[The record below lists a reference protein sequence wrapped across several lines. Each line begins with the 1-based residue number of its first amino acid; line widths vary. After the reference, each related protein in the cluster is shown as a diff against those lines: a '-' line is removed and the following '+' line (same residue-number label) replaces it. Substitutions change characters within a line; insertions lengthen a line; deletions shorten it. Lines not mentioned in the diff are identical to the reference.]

1 MSTFKVI
8 DSVEE
13 AIKLCDARL
22 LWIVHSGSDYA
33 EPAAPDWSRWWA
45 SGQQLQHV
53 HDGLFAVLLEE

>member
-22 LWIVHSGSDYA
+22 LWVATSDYA
-33 EPAAPDWSRWWA
+33 EPAVPEWSKWWA
-45 SGQQLQHV
+45 SGQHLQHV
-53 HDGLFAVLLEE
+53 HAGLFSVLLEE